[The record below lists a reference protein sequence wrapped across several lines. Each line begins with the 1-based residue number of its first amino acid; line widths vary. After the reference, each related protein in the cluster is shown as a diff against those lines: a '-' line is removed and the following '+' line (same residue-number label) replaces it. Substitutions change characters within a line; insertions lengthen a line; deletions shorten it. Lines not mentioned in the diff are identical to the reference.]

1 MHSFLFKQMID
12 FGQDTNQTYSHAKP
26 NAIVI
31 KNHNEVTEK
40 SNRLKTSQRKMQE
53 KRDNYYS

>member
-1 MHSFLFKQMID
+1 MIN

-40 SNRLKTSQRKMQE
+40 SDRLKTSQRKMQE
-53 KRDNYYS
+53 ERDNYYS